1 MKFSKNRLIFFE
13 EFKTCLGKFA
23 QLKEKKIGFNNSIF
37 MNKSLRKAIMLI
49 SQVKRKFKNNKSEE
63 NSKKYK
69 QERNYCIKL
78 LRKTKMEY
86 FQNMD
91 VNKINDNKIFWKT
104 VKPRFSNKCKTANTI
119 ILTEAD
125 IAKTL
130 KLKKHPNFDGQSLFS
145 IIGYFKNNE
154 SVIKIKEKCN
164 AQENSFS
171 FSLFSKEDI
180 LKAIK
185 SLSSNK
191 AFPTED
197 IPTEIS
203 KTSIHIYSE
212 KLPNIFNES
221 LINGRF
227 PDTYSDFYKR

>member
-1 MKFSKNRLIFFE
+1 MKFSTTHLIFFE
-13 EFKTCLGKFA
+13 EFKICLGKFA
-23 QLKEKKIGFNNSIF
+23 PLKEKKIGFNNSIF
-37 MNKSLRKAIMLI
+37 MNKSLRKVFMLI

-63 NSKKYK
+63 SSKKYK

-91 VNKINDNKIFWKT
+91 VNKINDDKIFWKT
-104 VKPRFSNKCKTANTI
+104 VKPRFSNKYKTANTI

-125 IAKTL
+125 IPITL

-145 IIGYFKNNE
+145 ITGYFKNNK
-154 SVIKIKEKCN
+154 SVIKIKEKYN

-191 AFPTED
+191 ASAIED
-197 IPTEIS
+197 IPTEIL
-203 KTSIHIYSE
+203 KTLIHIYSE
-212 KLPNIFNES
+212 KLPNIFNEC

-227 PDTYSDFYKR
+227 PDTYSDF